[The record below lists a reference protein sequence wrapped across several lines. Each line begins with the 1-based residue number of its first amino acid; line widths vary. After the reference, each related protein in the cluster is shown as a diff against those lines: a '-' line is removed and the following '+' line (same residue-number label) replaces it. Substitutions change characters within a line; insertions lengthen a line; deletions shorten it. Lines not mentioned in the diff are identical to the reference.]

1 MRKLDDR
8 DNDASVPFP
17 SMRSTIHLLTAMAIV
32 SACGATVPTPTNTRE
47 SSPTPSALAT
57 TAAASAGPLA
67 FALPQDCRVVNSSRV
82 GQIDDWL
89 IDCGSSRNRSAR
101 DTIGAALTQQG
112 WLSCGFG
119 LASAAWTKGATR
131 VGVSEPADAA
141 VGFRMTQNA
150 GPCS

>member
-1 MRKLDDR
+1 
-8 DNDASVPFP
+8 
-17 SMRSTIHLLTAMAIV
+17 MRSTIHLLTVLAIV

-47 SSPTPSALAT
+47 SSSPTPSAPAT
-57 TAAASAGPLA
+57 TVAASAGPLA
-67 FALPQDCRVVNSSRV
+67 FALPQDCRVVNSIRV

-119 LASAAWTKGATR
+119 LASAAWAKGATR
-131 VGVSEPADAA
+131 IGVSEPADAA
-141 VGFRMTQNA
+141 VGFRVTQSPTVS
-150 GPCS
+150 PCS